1 VFIVVVLD
9 KLIRPSPRIVKAVG
23 VLRWRCGIVSGGA
36 HNCFCKGVAA
46 YRSVR
51 KVCSRA
57 EPVDTNRDLRRF
69 RSLQSARTQAQA
81 PVNLQRRDT
90 LNQQIKRRTRVT
102 GLFPN
107 SGSILRFVTA
117 LRMEISGEWENGS
130 LAELIS
136 ALKINSPIM
145 RKNDQVCSA

>member
-1 VFIVVVLD
+1 VSVFIAVVVD
-9 KLIRPSPRIVKAVG
+9 KLISPGPRIVKAVEAM
-23 VLRWRCGIVSGGA
+23 RWRCGIVKGGT
-36 HNCFCKGVAA
+36 HNCFCKGVAPC
-46 YRSVR
+46 RSVR

-90 LNQQIKRRTRVT
+90 LNQQIKRRTRVA
-102 GLFPN
+102 GLFL
-107 SGSILRFVTA
+107 IQARFYDWSP
-117 LRMEISGEWENGS
+117 RYEWKSAENGS

-136 ALKINSPIM
+136 VLKN
-145 RKNDQVCSA
+145 KLTNNA